1 MGPPGVPG
9 GPIVLSGAPGVGI
22 RRSRRPLGRVV
33 LTELPRRDV
42 GRASTVS
49 AVVDLDAAIGFVVA
63 HGDAVDRARLSRLR
77 SGAPVPPDVLDAAE
91 AGQAPGGGWPAV
103 LDGDVASIDA
113 TCFRLA
119 ELDDLGALGR
129 PAARHALDWLA
140 ARQLPDG
147 GWDEDPSLAGLAPE
161 WATPG
166 DPEAR
171 LYQTANAGFW
181 LTVAGLDARAAGP
194 LDHRVGGAYA
204 GVVQAAAQALAAQLA
219 PDGSWPS
226 FLPAGWLAA
235 AVLHRQQM
243 YYESARIQAV
253 LADRVPQMSPA
264 DVAWLAATLRRADVG
279 EEQWLLVS
287 ARRRLAE
294 TQRSDGGWDSDDG
307 HQFDVHTTLRAIR
320 ACRPNTPEAP
330 VSGAPFVVPQ
340 TAELPAPPAIPAP
353 RRLPASPP
361 SASPAPPVSSPPSSA
376 PVSPPSAPV
385 SPPSRSVSALPAPV
399 SAPGSAEPAP
409 APAPSAAPAPAPAL
423 PLPTF
428 ASPAL
433 ARPLTGPAGGSAASA
448 GFGSDP
454 SVRRGPE
461 LSSGRGPES
470 SAGFGPDLPSGPG
483 PGPSTGPV
491 AAPAL
496 SAGPDGGPG
505 PWSDWIVT
513 PGLLPEE
520 GTGIAARSVPDLP
533 PGPVMPGLPP
543 VVATPRAAPVSPGTP
558 PLATPPPAPMAPTIA
573 SSLQPGTTPPVDPAE
588 PADGGPL
595 QLA

>member
-1 MGPPGVPG
+1 MGPPGAPG
-9 GPIVLSGAPGVGI
+9 GPIVLSAPLAWANAGSGNPPADALDDRWAV
-22 RRSRRPLGRVV
+22 PA
-33 LTELPRRDV
+33 LTELPRRNL

-103 LDGDVASIDA
+103 LDGEVASIDA

-253 LADRVPQMSPA
+253 LADRIPRMSPA
-264 DVAWLAATLRRADVG
+264 DVAWLAATLRRVDVG

-330 VSGAPFVVPQ
+330 TSGAPFVVPQ
-340 TAELPAPPAIPAP
+340 TADLPAPPAVPAPRP
-353 RRLPASPP
+353 RRLPTSPP
-361 SASPAPPVSSPPSSA
+361 APAPASPAPPVTA
-376 PVSPPSAPV
+376 
-385 SPPSRSVSALPAPV
+385 PAPA
-399 SAPGSAEPAP
+399 SPAP
-409 APAPSAAPAPAPAL
+409 APDA
-423 PLPTF
+423 
-428 ASPAL
+428 
-433 ARPLTGPAGGSAASA
+433 GPPPHRL
-448 GFGSDP
+448 GSDP
-454 SVRRGPE
+454 SPGP
-461 LSSGRGPES
+461 GGVS
-470 SAGFGPDLPSGPG
+470 SAGPE
-483 PGPSTGPV
+483 T
-491 AAPAL
+491 APAS
-496 SAGPDGGPG
+496 SAGPDGGQG
-505 PWSDWIVT
+505 PWSAWIVA
-513 PGLLPEE
+513 PDLLPD
-520 GTGIAARSVPDLP
+520 GSTVPAAPSVPDP
-533 PGPVMPGLPP
+533 PSGPVPPAAPVPPGLPP
-543 VVATPRAAPVSPGTP
+543 LVTP
-558 PLATPPPAPMAPTIA
+558 P
-573 SSLQPGTTPPVDPAE
+573 S
-588 PADGGPL
+588 ADGDPL
-595 QLA
+595 QIA